1 MNTSKYLVILLL
13 MIPFLHISRSSKPK
27 KKKKTKKPKNQK
39 KSKPKNQK
47 NQKALTQFFRS
58 KAKGEKACWT
68 GMTSKV
74 LTLTCFGR
82 VAIQ

>member
-27 KKKKTKKPKNQK
+27 KNQKTKKPKNQK
-39 KSKPKNQK
+39 NQK
-47 NQKALTQFFRS
+47 TPTQFFRS